1 MLHANA
7 NDATVK
13 IDSGLSAS
21 VGKMTD
27 TTVKD
32 GYVYCM
38 TNVHMPG
45 FVKVGYTDRTPEERL
60 AEANGDTW
68 SIPCWKCETSVK
80 VRSPREAEK
89 AIHLLLGNDGGRI
102 SPRRE
107 FFTCSVDYVKM
118 VFAILRTQN
127 PEATVAATI
136 LAEVNAVIETEL
148 KRTVSFATESPSS
161 SPSTGVGGV
170 GTGIRESKKIFR
182 DGQLLKH
189 TYKGNEAIAIYKK
202 EDDVFIWHS
211 TEYASLSRLN
221 SAHKQAV
228 NPELKSAGNAWD
240 EWMCMDTNGNYIPVK
255 NLPEL

>member
-1 MLHANA
+1 MGL
-7 NDATVK
+7 TVK
-13 IDSGLSAS
+13 IESAFPANL
-21 VGKMTD
+21 GKMTE
-27 TTVKD
+27 KE

-38 TNVHMPG
+38 TNEHMPG

-68 SIPCWKCETSVK
+68 SIPCWKCETSVRVK
-80 VRSPREAEK
+80 SPRDAEK
-89 AIHLLLGNDGGRI
+89 AIHLLLSHEGGRI

-127 PEATVAATI
+127 MELTPQALI
-136 LAEVNAVIETEL
+136 MAEVNTVIASEL
-148 KRTVSFATESPSS
+148 KRTVSFCETAASPSP
-161 SPSTGVGGV
+161 SPSPIGGV
-170 GTGIRESKKIFR
+170 GTGIRESKRIFR

-189 TYKGNEAIAIYKK
+189 IYKGDEAIAVYKK
-202 EDDVFIWHS
+202 DADVFVWRS
-211 TEYASLSRLN
+211 TEYASLNRLN
-221 SAHKQAV
+221 SAHKQSV

-240 EWMCMDTNGNYIPVK
+240 EWMCMDTVGNYVPVK

>member
-1 MLHANA
+1 MGL
-7 NDATVK
+7 TVK
-13 IDSGLSAS
+13 IESAFPANL
-21 VGKMTD
+21 GKMTE
-27 TTVKD
+27 KE

-38 TNVHMPG
+38 TNEHMPG

-68 SIPCWKCETSVK
+68 SIPCWKCETSVRVK
-80 VRSPREAEK
+80 SPRDAEK
-89 AIHLLLGNDGGRI
+89 AIHLLLSHEGGRI

-127 PEATVAATI
+127 LELTPQALI
-136 LAEVNAVIETEL
+136 MAEVNTVIASEL
-148 KRTVSFATESPSS
+148 KRTVSFCEELSGSPS
-161 SPSTGVGGV
+161 PLGG

-189 TYKGNEAIAIYKK
+189 IYKGDEAIAVYKK
-202 EDDVFIWHS
+202 DADVFVWRS
-211 TEYASLSRLN
+211 TEYASLNRLN
-221 SAHKQAV
+221 SAHKQSV

-240 EWMCMDTNGNYIPVK
+240 EWMCMDTVGNYVPVK

>member
-1 MLHANA
+1 MLHA

-13 IDSGLSAS
+13 IESAFPANL
-21 VGKMTD
+21 GKMTE
-27 TTVKD
+27 KE

-38 TNVHMPG
+38 TNEHMPG

-68 SIPCWKCETSVK
+68 SIPCWKCETSVRVK
-80 VRSPREAEK
+80 SPRDAEK
-89 AIHLLLGNDGGRI
+89 AIHLLLSHEGGRI

-107 FFTCSVDYVKM
+107 FFTCSVEYVKM

-127 PEATVAATI
+127 LELTPQALI
-136 LAEVNAVIETEL
+136 MAEVNTVIASEL
-148 KRTVSFATESPSS
+148 KRTVSFCEELSGSPS
-161 SPSTGVGGV
+161 PLGGS
-170 GTGIRESKKIFR
+170 TGIRESKRIFR

-189 TYKGNEAIAIYKK
+189 IYKGDEAIAVYKK
-202 EDDVFIWHS
+202 DADVFVWRS
-211 TEYASLSRLN
+211 TEYASLNRLN
-221 SAHKQAV
+221 SAHKQSV

-240 EWMCMDTNGNYIPVK
+240 EWMCMDTVGNYVPVK

>member
-1 MLHANA
+1 MTHIKIESLKFLLKIKMA
-7 NDATVK
+7 DVK
-13 IDSGLSAS
+13 E
-21 VGKMTD
+21 
-27 TTVKD
+27 

-38 TNVHMPG
+38 TNEHMPG

-68 SIPCWKCETSVK
+68 SIPCWKCETSVRVK
-80 VRSPREAEK
+80 SPRDAEK
-89 AIHLLLGNDGGRI
+89 AIHLLLSHEGGRI

-127 PEATVAATI
+127 MELTPQALI
-136 LAEVNAVIETEL
+136 MAEVNTVIASEL
-148 KRTVSFATESPSS
+148 KRTVSFCEELSGSPS
-161 SPSTGVGGV
+161 PLGGS
-170 GTGIRESKKIFR
+170 TGIRESKRIFR

-189 TYKGNEAIAIYKK
+189 IYKGDEAIAVYKK
-202 EDDVFIWHS
+202 DADVFVWRS
-211 TEYASLSRLN
+211 TEYASLNRLN
-221 SAHKQAV
+221 SAHKQSV

-240 EWMCMDTNGNYIPVK
+240 EWMCMDTVGNYVPVK

>member
-1 MLHANA
+1 MGL
-7 NDATVK
+7 TVK
-13 IDSGLSAS
+13 IES
-21 VGKMTD
+21 VFPANLGKMTE
-27 TTVKD
+27 KE

-38 TNVHMPG
+38 TNEHMPG

-68 SIPCWKCETSVK
+68 SIPCWKCETSVRVK
-80 VRSPREAEK
+80 SPRDAEK
-89 AIHLLLGNDGGRI
+89 AIHLLLSHEGGRI

-127 PEATVAATI
+127 MELTPQALI
-136 LAEVNAVIETEL
+136 MAEVNTVIASEL
-148 KRTVSFATESPSS
+148 KRTVSFCEELSGSPS
-161 SPSTGVGGV
+161 PLGGS
-170 GTGIRESKKIFR
+170 TGIRESKRIFR

-189 TYKGNEAIAIYKK
+189 IYKGDEAIAVYKK
-202 EDDVFIWHS
+202 DADVFVWRS
-211 TEYASLSRLN
+211 TEYASLNRLN
-221 SAHKQAV
+221 SAHKQSV

-240 EWMCMDTNGNYIPVK
+240 EWMCMDTVGNYVPVK

>member
-1 MLHANA
+1 MGL
-7 NDATVK
+7 TVK
-13 IDSGLSAS
+13 IESAFPANL
-21 VGKMTD
+21 GKMTE
-27 TTVKD
+27 KE

-38 TNVHMPG
+38 TNEHMPG

-68 SIPCWKCETSVK
+68 SIPCWKCETSVRVK
-80 VRSPREAEK
+80 SPRDAEK
-89 AIHLLLGNDGGRI
+89 AIHLLLSHEGGRI

-127 PEATVAATI
+127 LELTPQALI
-136 LAEVNAVIETEL
+136 MAEVNTVIASEL
-148 KRTVSFATESPSS
+148 KRTVSFCEELSGSPS
-161 SPSTGVGGV
+161 PLGGS
-170 GTGIRESKKIFR
+170 TGIRESKRIFR

-189 TYKGNEAIAIYKK
+189 IYKGDEAIAVYKK
-202 EDDVFIWHS
+202 DADVFVWRS
-211 TEYASLSRLN
+211 TEYASLNRLN
-221 SAHKQAV
+221 SAHKQSV

-240 EWMCMDTNGNYIPVK
+240 EWMCMDTVGNYVPVK

>member
-1 MLHANA
+1 
-7 NDATVK
+7 
-13 IDSGLSAS
+13 
-21 VGKMTD
+21 MTE
-27 TTVKD
+27 KE

-38 TNVHMPG
+38 TNEHMPG

-80 VRSPREAEK
+80 VKSPRDAEK
-89 AIHLLLGNDGGRI
+89 AIHLLLGNDGGRV
-102 SPRRE
+102 SSRRE

-127 PEATVAATI
+127 PEPTVAAT
-136 LAEVNAVIETEL
+136 ATEL
-148 KRTVSFATESPSS
+148 KRSVSFSETPSS
-161 SPSTGVGGV
+161 SPSPSPVVGG

-202 EDDVFIWHS
+202 EDDVFIWQG

-240 EWMCMDTNGNYIPVK
+240 EWTCIDTAGNYVPVK